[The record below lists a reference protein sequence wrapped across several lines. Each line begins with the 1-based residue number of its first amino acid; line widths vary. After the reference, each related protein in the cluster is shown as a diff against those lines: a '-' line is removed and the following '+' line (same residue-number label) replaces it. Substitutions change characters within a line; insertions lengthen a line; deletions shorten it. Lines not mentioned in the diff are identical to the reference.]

1 RAIFRL
7 GRFFRRMRGRLRMSY
22 RCWLGSR
29 LGVSRRCRLRSS
41 LRMSYRC
48 RLRSRLR
55 MSRSRLGLT
64 RWTSLLGLRGL
75 VLSRL
80 VLSRLVLVRA
90 SRSRLTLGCLVFGRL
105 TLSGFVLSR
114 FVLVCANRSGFTL
127 GCRSLVWC
135 SRLFGRY
142 RPRTT
147 KLAGL
152 CGRSDCRPPM
162 VHGRQK
168 LVVRTGSM
176 HMLGLHCRCRR
187 VMLVHCCLFRC
198 RRAGY
203 KSALAAVIAD
213 VVHCRFVD
221 YGLAVDIGDVRD
233 VHIIYRAVVEEGSV
247 VP

>member
-1 RAIFRL
+1 
-7 GRFFRRMRGRLRMSY
+7 
-22 RCWLGSR
+22 
-29 LGVSRRCRLRSS
+29 RCRLRSS

-55 MSRSRLGLT
+55 MSRNRLGLT

-75 VLSRL
+75 TLGCLVFGRLTLGGFVLSRF
-80 VLSRLVLVRA
+80 VLVCA
-90 SRSRLTLGCLVFGRL
+90 NRSGFTLGCLVFGRL

-187 VMLVHCCLFRC
+187 VLLVHCCLFRC
-198 RRAGY
+198 RRA
-203 KSALAAVIAD
+203 
-213 VVHCRFVD
+213 
-221 YGLAVDIGDVRD
+221 
-233 VHIIYRAVVEEGSV
+233 
-247 VP
+247 